1 MRELLT
7 EQEIDLLNNYAD
19 FAMRVRPTAEAMHYD
34 RRTIFTMLDSIK
46 IRTGYDPKD
55 FWDLYAIMRELE
67 KEGESGRNK

>member
-34 RRTIFTMLDSIK
+34 RRTILTMLDAIK
-46 IRTGYDPKD
+46 TRTGYDPKD

-67 KEGESGRNK
+67 KEGDSGRKK